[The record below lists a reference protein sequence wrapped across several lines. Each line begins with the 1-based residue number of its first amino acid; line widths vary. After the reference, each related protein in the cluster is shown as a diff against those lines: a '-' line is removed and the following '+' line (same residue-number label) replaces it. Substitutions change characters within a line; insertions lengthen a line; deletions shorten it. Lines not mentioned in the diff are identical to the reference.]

1 MKKLVLLAEDQ
12 PDIREMM
19 RILLQSYGYD
29 VIQASDGYEAVELAL
44 QRCPDVILMDM
55 AMPVLDGLQ
64 SVRAMRRHKELA
76 KVPIVA
82 VTAFGD
88 FYNQRALDAGCTH
101 VLHKPLDFE
110 VLRPIVQGYMD

>member
-19 RILLQSYGYD
+19 RILLEGYGYD
-29 VIQASDGYEAVELAL
+29 VVQAADGYEAIELAL
-44 QRCPDVILMDM
+44 EHSPDMILMDM
-55 AMPVLDGLQ
+55 AMPVLDGLD
-64 SVRAMRRHKELA
+64 SVRTMRRHDELA

-110 VLRPIVQGYMD
+110 KLRPLVEGYLH